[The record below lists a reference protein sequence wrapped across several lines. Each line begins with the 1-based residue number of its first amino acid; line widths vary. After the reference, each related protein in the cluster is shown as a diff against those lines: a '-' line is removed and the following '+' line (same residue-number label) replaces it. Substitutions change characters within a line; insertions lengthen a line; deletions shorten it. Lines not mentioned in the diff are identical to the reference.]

1 MGKQA
6 IARTLLK
13 HEDEFRTILKALNMT
28 EGDISFDIK
37 ERSIYVRVYERK
49 TYTCIFST
57 SFEITYKED
66 DNG

>member
-1 MGKQA
+1 MEKQA

-13 HEDEFRTILKALNMT
+13 HEDEFRTILKMLNMT

-37 ERSIYVRVYERK
+37 EKSICVRVYERN
-49 TYTCIFST
+49 TYKCIFST
-57 SFEITYKED
+57 SFEITHEED

>member
-1 MGKQA
+1 MEKQA

-13 HEDEFRTILKALNMT
+13 HEDEFRTILKMLNMI

-37 ERSIYVRVYERK
+37 EKSIYVRVFERK
-49 TYTCIFST
+49 TYRCIFST
-57 SFEITYKED
+57 SLEITCEED